1 MEFTNLRDKE
11 IWDIISVEREVGE
24 KVCLPGFWYPLEVV
38 SNEDFACKVIEEV
51 SQMKYFYNIE
61 APIMYCLY
69 SGIVPSNI
77 KETINIVKKALKEL
91 GWSVKEE

>member
-1 MEFTNLRDKE
+1 
-11 IWDIISVEREVGE
+11 
-24 KVCLPGFWYPLEVV
+24 
-38 SNEDFACKVIEEV
+38 
-51 SQMKYFYNIE
+51 MKYFYNIE

-69 SGIVPSNI
+69 YGIVPSNI